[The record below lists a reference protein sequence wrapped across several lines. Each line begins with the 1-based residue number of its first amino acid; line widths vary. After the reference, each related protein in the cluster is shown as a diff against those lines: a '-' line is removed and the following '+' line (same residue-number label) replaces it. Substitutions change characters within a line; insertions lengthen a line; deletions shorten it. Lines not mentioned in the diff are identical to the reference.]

1 MQTGIAHHPP
11 RAKSQAASAP
21 FREFHYRWEW
31 HLKSSPEALWPFVS
45 DTNRFNRDTGVP
57 AVERRA
63 ANDRLPNARR
73 HLRLFRL
80 GVPVE
85 WEEEPFEWVRPYRFG
100 VVRRYSGG
108 PVAEMRVRA
117 ELEPERGGGTHAIY
131 EVWARPAN
139 LLGLL
144 AIPVQVGLL
153 SARAFARAFREY
165 DQLAATQSAT
175 LQYTSQSHYAPGGKA
190 RLVQLRSALLNQG
203 EKSHVVAQLTD
214 LIERA
219 DDATLSRLRPYAL
232 ADLWGVPRRDTLE
245 LFLKSTRLGLLEFRW
260 DVLCPLCR
268 GAKES
273 SPTLGD
279 LPARVHCDT
288 CNIDY
293 DANFDRSVELTFR
306 PNPAIRKV
314 EEVEYCV
321 GGPQLTPHIVAQ
333 QLVPA
338 GETRTLKLPLESGRY
353 RLRALELRGAQS
365 LAATDEGT
373 SEANFKV
380 ASDGWPGDEPLLSLT
395 PTVHLD
401 NKSGVEQ
408 LLILERTAWGDQA
421 VTAAEVTTLQLF
433 RDLFASEALRPGER
447 ISVGSLTVVFTDLQD
462 SSRLYREVGDAVAFG
477 WVLDHYDILRENIE
491 AEGGAIVKTIGDAVM
506 AVFVHPVSAVKA
518 MLKAQHELAY
528 PPAGQQSLQLKSG
541 LHYGPCIAVRLNDR
555 LDYFGS
561 TVNFAA
567 RLTDLSS
574 PNGIVISSAIRNDP
588 EVLEYLVDVS
598 DLVDAQAL
606 EARVKGFDD
615 VSNSL
620 WQMKLK
626 AREVQ

>member
-1 MQTGIAHHPP
+1 MHTGIAHPQTP
-11 RAKSQAASAP
+11 AQQRAAP
-21 FREFHYRWEW
+21 QFLREFHYRWDW
-31 HLKSSPEALWPFVS
+31 HLNSSPEALWPFVS

-57 AVERRA
+57 TVERRA
-63 ANDRLPNARR
+63 APNRLTNARR
-73 HLRLFRL
+73 RLRLFRF

-85 WEEEPFEWVRPYRFG
+85 WEEEPFEWVRPHRFG

-108 PVAEMRVRA
+108 PVAEMRVWA
-117 ELEPERGGGTHAIY
+117 ELEPERGGGTHVVY

-144 AIPVQVGLL
+144 GIPIQVGFL
-153 SARAFARAFREY
+153 SAQAFARAFHAY
-165 DQLAATQSAT
+165 DQLASTQSVS
-175 LQYTSQSHYAPGGKA
+175 LQYTARSHHAPGGKA
-190 RLVQLRSALLNQG
+190 RLAQLRSTLLTQG
-203 EKSHVVAQLTD
+203 EKSHVVAQLID

-219 DDATLSRLRPYAL
+219 DDATLSHLRPYAL
-232 ADLWGVPRRDTLE
+232 ADLWSVPRRDVLE
-245 LFLKSTRLGLLEFRW
+245 LFLRATRLGLLELRW
-260 DVLCPLCR
+260 DILCPLCR

-273 SPTLGD
+273 SPTLGE

-333 QLVPA
+333 QLVSA
-338 GETRTLKLPLESGRY
+338 GETRSLKLPLEPGRY
-353 RLRALELRGAQS
+353 RLRALELRGAQAL
-365 LAATDEGT
+365 LAGEEGANEVT
-373 SEANFKV
+373 FKAASE
-380 ASDGWPGDEPLLSLT
+380 GWPGDEPSLSLN
-395 PTVHLD
+395 PSLYLE
-401 NKSGVEQ
+401 NKSGSEQ
-408 LLILERTAWGDQA
+408 LMILERMAWSDQA

-477 WVLDHYDILRENIE
+477 WVLNHYDILRENIE

-506 AVFVHPVSAVKA
+506 AVFVHPISAVKA
-518 MLKAQHELAY
+518 MLKAQHELAH
-528 PPAGQQSLQLKSG
+528 PPTGQQPLLLKAG

-574 PNGIVISSAIRNDP
+574 QNGIVISSAIRNDP
-588 EVLEYLVDVS
+588 EVLDYLVGVS
-598 DLVDAQAL
+598 DLVEAEAL

-615 VSNSL
+615 VSIDL
-620 WQMKLK
+620 WRMRLN
-626 AREVQ
+626 ARSE